1 MLSSNFTNKKKV
13 VVAMSGGV
21 DSSVVAC
28 LLHSAGHEVIG
39 ITLQLYDYGEALKKK
54 NACCAGID
62 IYDAKQVAE
71 KFGFRHY
78 VLNYQNNFLQSVIDD
93 FADTYLQG
101 ETPIPCIK
109 CNQSVKFADLLH
121 VAKQLGADF
130 MATGHYVQKIMVNNQ
145 AQLHKAFDSTKDQS
159 YFLFAT
165 TYQQLDFLEF
175 PLGGQSKEQTR
186 EQAKTFGLN
195 IANKPDSQDICFVP
209 NGDYASVIKKYRPNS
224 FVAGEI
230 VHIST
235 KEILGYHEGI
245 INFTIGQRRGLKIAY
260 PNPLYVV
267 AIDTKHNQVL
277 VGEENFLQK
286 QNFIIRNTNWLIN
299 VGDNQVFND
308 VEVRIRSNGH
318 QYFATIKILPENKA
332 TISVVSTVKA
342 ITPGQACVIYL
353 QNQVL
358 GGGWITKEIW

>member
-1 MLSSNFTNKKKV
+1 MLNSSHFTKKKI

-28 LLHSAGHEVIG
+28 LLHSQGHEVIG

-101 ETPIPCIK
+101 ETPIPCVK
-109 CNQSVKFADLLH
+109 CNQSVKFADLLQ
-121 VAKQLGADF
+121 VAKQLGADC
-130 MATGHYVQKIMVNNQ
+130 MATGHYVQKIIVNNK
-145 AQLHKAFDSTKDQS
+145 AQLHKAVDDSKDQS

-165 TYQQLDFLEF
+165 TYPQLQFLEF

-186 EQAKTFGLN
+186 QQAKDFGLN
-195 IANKPDSQDICFVP
+195 IASKPDSQDICFVP
-209 NGDYASVIKKYRPNS
+209 NGDYAAVIKKYRPNS
-224 FVAGEI
+224 FVAGDI
-230 VHIST
+230 IHIAT
-235 KEILGYHEGI
+235 KQVLGRHEGI

-260 PNPLYVV
+260 ANPLYVV
-267 AIDTKHNQVL
+267 ALDTQNNQVL
-277 VGEENFLQK
+277 VGEEEFLQK
-286 QNFIIRNTNWLIN
+286 QHFVIRDVNWLID
-299 VGDNQVFND
+299 VVENQILQD
-308 VEVRIRSNGH
+308 VEVKIRSNGN
-318 QYFATIKILPENKA
+318 QYFAKITVLPQNKA
-332 TISVVSTVKA
+332 TVSIISAVKA

-358 GGGWITKEIW
+358 GGGWITKEIC

>member
-1 MLSSNFTNKKKV
+1 MLNDSAFIKKKI

-28 LLHSAGHEVIG
+28 LLHSQGHEVIG

-54 NACCAGID
+54 NACCAGVD

-101 ETPIPCIK
+101 ETPIPCVK
-109 CNQSVKFADLLH
+109 CNQSVKFADLLQ
-121 VAKQLGADF
+121 VAQQLGADCI
-130 MATGHYVQKIMVNNQ
+130 ATGHYVQKIVVNHQ
-145 AQLHKAFDSTKDQS
+145 AQLHKALDSSKDQS

-165 TYQQLDFLEF
+165 TYQQLEFLEF
-175 PLGGQSKEQTR
+175 PLGGQSKEKTR
-186 EQAKTFGLN
+186 QQAKNFGLN

-209 NGDYASVIKKYRPNS
+209 NGDYAAVIKKYRPNS

-230 VHIST
+230 VHIAT
-235 KEILGYHEGI
+235 KQILGQHEGI

-260 PNPLYVV
+260 NHPLYVV
-267 AIDTKHNQVL
+267 ALNAENNQVL
-277 VGEENFLQK
+277 VGEEEFLQK
-286 QNFIIRNTNWLIN
+286 QHFIIRNVNWLIN
-299 VGDNQVFND
+299 IIENQILQD
-308 VEVRIRSNGH
+308 VEVRIRSNAN
-318 QYFATIKILPENKA
+318 QYFAIIKTLPQNKA
-332 TISVVSTVKA
+332 TVSIISPIKA

-353 QNQVL
+353 NNQVL